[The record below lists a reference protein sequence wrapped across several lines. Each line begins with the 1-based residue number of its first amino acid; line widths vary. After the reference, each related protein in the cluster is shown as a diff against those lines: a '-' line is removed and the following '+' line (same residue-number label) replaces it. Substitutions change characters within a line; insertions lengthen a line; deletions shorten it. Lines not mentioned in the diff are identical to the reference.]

1 MIKVVAIMGS
11 PHAGNSLDVTR
22 RIEKKLKQ
30 LGPVE
35 FDLIQLKDIDL
46 QPCRGCFACF
56 LRRGEPCPARDE
68 RQAIVEKIDA
78 ADGLLMVTP
87 VYAMHVSFLL
97 KLFIDRL
104 ACYFHRPRWA
114 GKRAMSVAV
123 AGNIGIKETLNYM
136 DGVARCWGMEP
147 VARLGVK
154 AVPSHSK
161 LPTLNNGKDR
171 CDEMVERFYCAM
183 RDNPPRRLTF
193 NDHLHFRMTQASYR
207 RMKESS
213 PADYSYWQEMG
224 WLKPSTRFFCDNVR
238 SNPLGDWTAR
248 ALGWLMGLQ
257 MNKALSA
264 ASEAAS
270 E

>member
-35 FDLIQLKDIDL
+35 FDLIQLKDVDL

-87 VYAMHVSFLL
+87 VYAMHVSYLL

-114 GKRAMSVAV
+114 GKRAMSVGSGRQHRHQRDTRLYGWGRPLLGHGAGRSTGCQGGAQPFQV
-123 AGNIGIKETLNYM
+123 AHAEQRQGSLRR
-136 DGVARCWGMEP
+136 DG
-147 VARLGVK
+147 
-154 AVPSHSK
+154 
-161 LPTLNNGKDR
+161 
-171 CDEMVERFYCAM
+171 
-183 RDNPPRRLTF
+183 
-193 NDHLHFRMTQASYR
+193 
-207 RMKESS
+207 
-213 PADYSYWQEMG
+213 
-224 WLKPSTRFFCDNVR
+224 
-238 SNPLGDWTAR
+238 R
-248 ALGWLMGLQ
+248 ALLPCH
-257 MNKALSA
+257 AR
-264 ASEAAS
+264 
-270 E
+270 